1 MRRVKRSASVAV
13 ALISAMSA
21 TASCHTS
28 TNGALAPSGATTVPR
43 LAPHGLHIEAATWTD
58 GPWPFTVAQG
68 DLACTAEGGMQMQ
81 TFTADG
87 VTYALNSAAKGAG
100 RYPPV
105 DAIWR
110 QDPNLSAAKVNIA
123 EVLDYARSLC
133 PG

>member
-1 MRRVKRSASVAV
+1 VTA
-13 ALISAMSA
+13 ALIAALCM
-21 TASCHTS
+21 TASCRAQID
-28 TNGALAPSGATTVPR
+28 GALAPSGATIVPR
-43 LAPHGLHIEAATWTD
+43 LAPHGLHIEAATWVD

-68 DLACTAEGGMQMQ
+68 DLACTTDGGMQMQ
-81 TFTADG
+81 TFTANG
-87 VTYALNSAAKGAG
+87 VTYALNSAAKGGG

-110 QDPNLSAAKVNIA
+110 QDPNLTAAKVNIA